1 MTQLLG
7 SDGTTG
13 FYNKQVG
20 GAVVGKLRETFVYN
34 PDSSIKIVV
43 AVGLLRRVDANLAHL
58 DTTTIGYYPDGLPE
72 GSSCPQQRGTPQGKP
87 AGTLLQWMLVNSDN
101 VATRSLIDYLGGFAA
116 ITQTAQSIGM
126 ISTFMDG
133 YPGCSPNRMTQ
144 LDAAKLYEAL
154 GSGTLL
160 TTASRNA
167 LYARTPADGG
177 DSTGTFWRA
186 LGIAEQLAPVHH
198 LDARQLAQ
206 FRALIDVRYKA
217 GSGADSCTSPTDCLF
232 HWSLSGLGTIP
243 VCRGGVAST
252 AAHSFGIF
260 IFNATNGEQAGRT
273 FFENTAEPLREPLA
287 ASMASW
293 ASCSP
298 ACVLDSEISALP
310 AWTAGRSYSLG
321 TQVRYNLA
329 PYKCVQPTCGARTGS
344 EPDQPGMT
352 SVWQGVARCG
362 IQAWTS
368 GVAYPVGQVVYL
380 PSNPLWVPYRCITA
394 HLANSTWRPDVAPS
408 LWTVLQ

>member
-1 MTQLLG
+1 MYTAPRISCSLSVALVLLVAPSARADQTSRMTQLLG

-177 DSTGTFWRA
+177 DSAAARPGGRPSASPTLCDRPSICRGR
-186 LGIAEQLAPVHH
+186 PR
-198 LDARQLAQ
+198 ARQGP
-206 FRALIDVRYKA
+206 R
-217 GSGADSCTSPTDCLF
+217 C
-232 HWSLSGLGTIP
+232 
-243 VCRGGVAST
+243 
-252 AAHSFGIF
+252 
-260 IFNATNGEQAGRT
+260 AGR
-273 FFENTAEPLREPLA
+273 
-287 ASMASW
+287 
-293 ASCSP
+293 
-298 ACVLDSEISALP
+298 
-310 AWTAGRSYSLG
+310 GRG
-321 TQVRYNLA
+321 
-329 PYKCVQPTCGARTGS
+329 
-344 EPDQPGMT
+344 
-352 SVWQGVARCG
+352 
-362 IQAWTS
+362 
-368 GVAYPVGQVVYL
+368 
-380 PSNPLWVPYRCITA
+380 
-394 HLANSTWRPDVAPS
+394 
-408 LWTVLQ
+408 